1 MAEVGSPAE
10 VCGQQGTLC
19 NKALCSPLAED
30 LLNSDLA
37 FQTPGHFNLI
47 DFHEMTKE
55 MKEAKQW
62 LGKETILSHLSL
74 I

>member
-10 VCGQQGTLC
+10 VPGQQGNLC
-19 NKALCSPLAED
+19 NKALPNPQSEV
-30 LLNSDLA
+30 LLDSDLT

-47 DFHEMTKE
+47 DFHEMTQE
-55 MKEAKQW
+55 MKEAEQR
-62 LGKETILSHLSL
+62 LGKETILSHISL

>member
-10 VCGQQGTLC
+10 VAGQQGTLLT
-19 NKALCSPLAED
+19 KSLPSPLLE
-30 LLNSDLA
+30 DLA

-47 DFHEMTKE
+47 DFHKMTQE
-55 MKEAKQW
+55 MKEAEQW
-62 LGKETILSHLSL
+62 LGKETILYHISL